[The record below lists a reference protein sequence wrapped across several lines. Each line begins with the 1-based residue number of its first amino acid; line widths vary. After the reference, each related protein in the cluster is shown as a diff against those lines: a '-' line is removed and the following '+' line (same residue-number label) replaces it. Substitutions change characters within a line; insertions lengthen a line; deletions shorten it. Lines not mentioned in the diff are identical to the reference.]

1 MGHDIDLTAADGHR
15 LSGYLAE
22 PQGKARGG
30 IVVVQEIFGVTR
42 HIRKVAD
49 QYAAAGF
56 LALAPALFD
65 RVERNVDVPYSDPQ
79 KGRGYMQAMDN
90 DKVMLDLAAAAER
103 VRSAGKV
110 GVVGYCWGGTLAF
123 LAASKLKIDAAVA
136 YYGGGIERHLEQK
149 PKAPVLFHFGEKD
162 AHIPQSAVAK
172 IEAAYPQGIYHLYP
186 AEHGFNCN
194 DRASYEPKSAE
205 LAFERTL
212 QFLHRHIG

>member
-1 MGHDIDLTAADGHR
+1 MGHAIDLTAADGHR

-22 PQGKARGG
+22 PHGKARGG

-42 HIRKVAD
+42 HIRAVSD
-49 QYAAAGF
+49 QFAAAGF

-65 RVERNVDVPYSDPQ
+65 RVERNVDVPYSDTQ
-79 KGRGYMQAMDN
+79 KGRGYMQATNPDN
-90 DKVMLDLAAAAER
+90 VMLDLAAAVER
-103 VRSAGKV
+103 VSSAGKV

-123 LAASKLKIDAAVA
+123 LAAAKLKIDAAVA

-149 PKAPVLFHFGEKD
+149 PKVPVLFHFGEKD
-162 AHIPQSAVAK
+162 AHIPPSAVAK

-186 AEHGFNCN
+186 AEHGFNCG
-194 DRASYEPKSAE
+194 DRASYEPKSAK

-212 QFLHRHIG
+212 DFLHRHIG